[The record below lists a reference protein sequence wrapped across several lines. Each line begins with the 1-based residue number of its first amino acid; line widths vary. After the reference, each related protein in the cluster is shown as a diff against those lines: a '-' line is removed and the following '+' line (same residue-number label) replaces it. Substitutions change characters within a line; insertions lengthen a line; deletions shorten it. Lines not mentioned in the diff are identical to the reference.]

1 MGVSPAQLILVV
13 DDEPALVDVVTYN
26 LKQAGFET
34 VVAGDGREALRLAEE
49 SRPDLVVLDLMLPGL
64 DGLTVCRA
72 LRERDPR
79 LPVIML
85 TARST
90 ELDRVLGLEI
100 GADDYMTKPFSPREL
115 VARVRAVL
123 RRSRRDDADEVA
135 GEVPSAR
142 AAVGLAGAADAGSG
156 EGAAEILDL
165 GGGVVLDCPGREV
178 WRHGEPAVLT
188 PTEFRLLETLAAH
201 RGRALSRRQLF
212 DLAWGQEAFG
222 DERTVDVHIRH
233 LRTKLEEDPSSPR
246 LILTVRG
253 YGYKLSAGGG
263 GRK

>member
-135 GEVPSAR
+135 GE
-142 AAVGLAGAADAGSG
+142 
-156 EGAAEILDL
+156 
-165 GGGVVLDCPGREV
+165 GRT
-178 WRHGEPAVLT
+178 A
-188 PTEFRLLETLAAH
+188 
-201 RGRALSRRQLF
+201 
-212 DLAWGQEAFG
+212 
-222 DERTVDVHIRH
+222 
-233 LRTKLEEDPSSPR
+233 
-246 LILTVRG
+246 
-253 YGYKLSAGGG
+253 
-263 GRK
+263 